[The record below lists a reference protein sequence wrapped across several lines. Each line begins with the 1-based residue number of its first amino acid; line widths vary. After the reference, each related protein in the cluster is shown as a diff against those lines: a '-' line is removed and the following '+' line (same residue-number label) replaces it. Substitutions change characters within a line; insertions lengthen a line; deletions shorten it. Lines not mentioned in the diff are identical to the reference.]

1 MKALHLI
8 MLSILSTAFTAC
20 AQDHPSVTK
29 AIENRATA
37 LQVEVRFDQNYAG
50 NNNPK
55 QALDLFLPKD
65 WKAGKPLPVVA
76 FIHGG
81 GWMAGDRRDMG
92 IHLVNVAATR
102 GYAVASIGYRLAPE
116 AHWPEQIYDCK
127 AAIRWLR
134 AHAKELNL
142 DTDRIAA
149 WGHSAGGHL
158 VALLGVTGDVKELE
172 GKVGT
177 NLQESSRVTCVLNVA
192 GPSDLTQTLI
202 VDHEG
207 KPLPGDDP
215 AVVGLIGGTMNDKL
229 EETTLA
235 SPINYITADDAPIL
249 IIHGT
254 KDERVAYNHATL
266 LHDKLKQ
273 TGVSSLLIPMQ
284 DAGHSPGGNE
294 VIQRM
299 LKFLS
304 RHLEG
309 AEVEISD
316 APISLGQ

>member
-1 MKALHLI
+1 MKAQPVIFCFLFTL
-8 MLSILSTAFTAC
+8 LTAC
-20 AQDHPSVTK
+20 GQDKKSDATK
-29 AIENRATA
+29 AIEDRAAA

-65 WKAGKPLPVVA
+65 WKTGKSLPVVA

-134 AHAKELNL
+134 AHAKDLNL
-142 DTDRIAA
+142 DTNRIAA

-172 GKVGT
+172 GSVGP

-215 AVVGLIGGTMNDKL
+215 AVVGLIGGTMNDRL
-229 EETTLA
+229 TETRQA
-235 SPINYITADDAPIL
+235 SPINYITPDDAPIL

-266 LHDKLKQ
+266 LHDKLTK

-304 RHLEG
+304 RHLDG
-309 AEVEISD
+309 AQVEISD
-316 APISLGQ
+316 APIPLGQ